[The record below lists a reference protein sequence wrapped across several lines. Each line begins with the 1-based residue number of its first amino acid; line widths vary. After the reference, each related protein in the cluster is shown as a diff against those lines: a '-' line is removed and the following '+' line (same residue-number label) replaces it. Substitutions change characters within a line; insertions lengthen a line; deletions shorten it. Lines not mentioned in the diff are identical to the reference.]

1 MFEIYARHAGRYHE
15 LVSAEDYQGNL
26 AALLRTL
33 VDWDGARVLEAGV
46 GTGRVTSIYIDVAAD
61 VTCCDQSAHMLEF
74 AAARFAAA
82 RVGGAQSRAAVRFLT
97 ADNLDLPDL
106 PEKVHVFVEGW
117 SFGHSVAD
125 LSETGAVDQTVDALV
140 RNATKNL
147 APGGTAILIETLGTN
162 TTVPQAPLANLQ
174 RMYERLEGEHAFT
187 RHEIRTD
194 FRFPSLDTAADTMGF
209 FFGDEMGRTIRSAV
223 RDGRHGDAPDSSD
236 SPAGAGAAGLTPVIV
251 PEWTGVWKK
260 RLAA

>member
-26 AALLRTL
+26 AALLREL
-33 VDWDGARVLEAGV
+33 VDWDGA
-46 GTGRVTSIYIDVAAD
+46 
-61 VTCCDQSAHMLEF
+61 
-74 AAARFAAA
+74 
-82 RVGGAQSRAAVRFLT
+82 QSRAGVRFLT

-106 PEKVHVFVEGW
+106 PENVHVFVEGW

-125 LSETGAVDQTVDALV
+125 LQDTTTVDQTVDALV
-140 RNATKNL
+140 RNAMKNL
-147 APGGTAILIETLGTN
+147 APGGTAIIIETLGTN
-162 TTVPQAPLANLQ
+162 TTVPQAPLETLK

-209 FFGDEMGRTIRSAV
+209 FFGDEMGRAV
-223 RDGRHGDAPDSSD
+223 R
-236 SPAGAGAAGLTPVIV
+236 AAGPTAVIV
-251 PEWTGVWKK
+251 PEWTGVWSK
-260 RLAA
+260 A